1 MDRQND
7 IHTPHGKGAPTPRRW
22 HFSLTQLN
30 ILLWGCI
37 VAAVIV
43 AAAFVVRTMQ
53 KSTVTIGADDKIDI
67 TPTLIT
73 SMREIGE
80 WEFLSIDDEE
90 LVDTL
95 RKGFFSDDE
104 LVRIYYG
111 RLSLGINMK
120 KAEPHWAV
128 QQGDSVILRLPPIEL
143 LDNDFIDEARTRAF
157 IERGKWTDADR
168 EALYQRAHAK
178 MVRRCLTRQNIAT
191 ARDNAEQQL
200 SQMMRSMGVEKFR
213 IEWL

>member
-43 AAAFVVRTMQ
+43 VAVFVVRTMQ